1 MGRLL
6 PEDVE
11 PRNLSPL
18 ALAFVGDGVF
28 EVLVRARLVERTRL
42 VPNRLHAAAVK
53 FVSAKGQYAAL
64 EVIAPLLD
72 EAERAVVRRGKN
84 STKATVAKHATPQ
97 EYRASTAL
105 ESLFGWLY
113 LQNRGARI
121 EELFD
126 VIWNA
131 LAPGIIYTGCCPC
144 GSCCSS
150 CSSRC
155 WFCQSC
161 GPGRCCSWRCSPGKN
176 WSCCWPCWKHCWPCL
191 CCWKTC
197 CSRCGRSAFCFPSG
211 LTSLADTI
219 IHREHP

>member
-1 MGRLL
+1 M
-6 PEDVE
+6 
-11 PRNLSPL
+11 
-18 ALAFVGDGVF
+18 
-28 EVLVRARLVERTRL
+28 
-42 VPNRLHAAAVK
+42 HAAAVK

-131 LAPGIIYTGCCPC
+131 LAPG
-144 GSCCSS
+144 
-150 CSSRC
+150 
-155 WFCQSC
+155 FALQ
-161 GPGRCCSWRCSPGKN
+161 
-176 WSCCWPCWKHCWPCL
+176 
-191 CCWKTC
+191 
-197 CSRCGRSAFCFPSG
+197 A
-211 LTSLADTI
+211 
-219 IHREHP
+219 E